1 MSFRYYDWIIHHSD
15 VSADKTAVI
24 DAATGRR
31 FTYRE
36 WNDRIGRLA
45 GYLRS
50 IGVKEGDRV
59 ATLAANCT
67 EVLEIQFAALRIGAV
82 FLPMNNRLTL
92 PELEFIGS
100 DAGIGT
106 LIYTPDFADMALK
119 LGAALKLKTVLAI
132 GPDYEAVLRQ
142 NEPVNEEVE
151 VPLTA
156 LSTIMYTSGTTGRP
170 KGAMITHL
178 MTFIN
183 CVNLG
188 LPARITPDSVH
199 LSVVPLFH
207 TGGLNC
213 YCNPILHAGGTVIV
227 MPGFD
232 AALMLRLVGDA
243 SLGITHLFGVPSV
256 YQFLAQAPDFETAD
270 LSRIVVAGVG
280 GAPLPLEIIRRW
292 QQRGI
297 SLVQGY
303 GMTET
308 SPGCICLDASEA
320 ERRVGSSG
328 KPLLHGEVKIVDGE
342 GKPVKQGDIGEI
354 WVRGPNITPGYWN
367 RPEANAASFTD
378 GWLHTGDLARQDDEG
393 YIYIVDRAKDMY
405 ISGGENVYP
414 AEVED
419 VLSRHP
425 AIKECAVIG
434 IADER
439 WGETGLAI
447 VALLSPEAATEAD
460 LMAHCRQNLAK
471 FKCPAR
477 IVFVDALPRN
487 ATGKIHKPSL
497 RSAYV

>member
-1 MSFRYYDWIIHHSD
+1 MSFRYYDWIRHHSD

-45 GYLRS
+45 GHLRG
-50 IGVKEGDRV
+50 IGVAKGDRV

-82 FLPMNNRLTL
+82 FLPMNNRLTF

-100 DAGIGT
+100 DAGICY
-106 LIYTPDFADMALK
+106 LINTPEFGDLADQ
-119 LGAALKLKTVLAI
+119 LGRALKLKGTLAI
-132 GPDYEAVLRQ
+132 GPEYEAVLRQ
-142 NEPVNEEVE
+142 NEPVTREVE
-151 VPLTA
+151 VPLTE

-199 LSVVPLFH
+199 LAVVPLFH

-213 YCNPILHAGGTVIV
+213 YCNPILHAGGTAIV
-227 MPGFD
+227 LPGFD
-232 AALMLRLVGDA
+232 AALMLKLISDPA
-243 SLGITHLFGVPSV
+243 LGITHTFGVPSV
-256 YQFLAQAPDFETAD
+256 YQFLAQSPDFATAD
-270 LSRIVVAGVG
+270 LSRLVVAGVG
-280 GAPLPLEIIRRW
+280 GAPLPVEIIRQW

-320 ERRVGSSG
+320 ERKVGSSG
-328 KPLLHGEVKIVDGE
+328 KPLLHAEVMIVDGS

-367 RPEANAASFTD
+367 RPDANETSFTD
-378 GWLHTGDLARQDDEG
+378 GWLHTGDLSRQDEEG
-393 YIYIVDRAKDMY
+393 YYYIVDRAKDMY

-419 VLSRHP
+419 VLSRHS

-434 IADER
+434 ISDER

-447 VALLSPEAATEAD
+447 VALKSADGASEAD

-471 FKCPAR
+471 YKCPAR
-477 IVFVDALPRN
+477 IVFVEALPRN

-497 RSAYV
+497 RSEFV